1 MAEFDM
7 YSQSSASS
15 SPEDTDIK
23 QLVLE
28 NQARIEKIFS
38 QITEHII
45 FQKNVNSMFYKIV
58 EGFQKD
64 VAEFRSQQSFQDT
77 DSGKRNADDSS
88 LAEQIA
94 DLKKRVSGDESS
106 EAAKLM
112 RMMQKIE
119 SFENRLKND
128 EMRDDDLEKK
138 LKNAKSAISYA
149 LECKTTVLEKD
160 IRRLSGNVLPLKSKL
175 SSYETHLKSIMESEK
190 LDVTELAKRFESLS
204 SLVEDIANSLEG
216 EKSESSKRID
226 SVKKN
231 VYSIKNQLVKHQD
244 KVAEQLQTDFSGK
257 LKDLR
262 LQLSSVQK
270 SLPSIKTKLSM
281 HEKKLLSLESGEKAD
296 VLDVTGRLDDIQKTL
311 SSILNELDREEK
323 KTNERFKSLRRRIS
337 ASKVEIEG
345 KIRVNVSDL
354 DSRIK
359 IITKTIP
366 AIHDELGMHDK
377 ELKDL
382 IACENLD
389 IQKITGTLSS
399 FKIDLDRLGKK
410 LDSGQK
416 ILVLD
421 LRNRLSHM
429 ELSLSDTLK
438 SQSRFVEKEIDT
450 VAMHIPQLKSKLSV
464 HENQFRKL
472 IDSQRVS
479 SQKFSEN
486 IEKLSSTIENEETI
500 SSSRIQSLKG
510 RIESINTDLR
520 KLHKDNFNVI
530 DNEIKDSVSSLRS
543 DIKELGANMPVIKSR
558 LLKHDSDLA
567 NIMKRETF
575 DVRLLAGRLENL
587 ASEIDEIDK
596 KQEEYEI
603 NSAKSV
609 MELRKNIL
617 LLLDDLKR
625 EDLKKFSSIDESIKS
640 SVSQVRKE
648 IENVFSQIPSIRN
661 ELSEYITELR
671 ILSES
676 KDSDTKQ
683 ILDKFSELSSNLV
696 LLSSRVKDDENEE
709 SERIGHLKSR
719 VLEIRD
725 ELQNREKKDISVLG
739 GDIRTR
745 IDSVKKEMDT
755 ISDNVPELRN
765 KISSISSALDT
776 AVTSETYDVGEL
788 SGRLE
793 DFHRELKHDEIKSYS
808 QVDSLRK
815 QIVSVKETLRI
826 DMQEQAKTLSQRID
840 SFADELPEIKSAL
853 KSHAKDIRML
863 TEKESFDVK
872 TLSGKL
878 DGIASEL
885 AGFERLTHDSFLELR
900 GHINDVNHDMIS
912 NLTRSI
918 SIVRTEINDVKNKVP
933 ELSKKISQIDK
944 SLLDLSKTETTDISL
959 AFEKFQSLSDSLDFV
974 SEVFMKKT
982 SDNSRKIKEL
992 KKHTESLNTSLELKV
1007 DSNRETLARVIS
1019 SKVKMLSKDIDSVAL
1034 SIIPFKDDLMSQKR
1048 RLENLSKTDKLDFR
1062 QLKTATKSL
1071 FNQIGSMEHRVL
1083 ADEMTNSKC
1092 IEGMRGKIKNSKS
1105 ALEKDIRLQ
1114 ALALKKSIG
1123 SVSEKIPSLRERID
1137 NDRKDLDAM
1146 LKKEKISIKGLSSI
1160 LSSVESELY
1169 EVDTESS
1176 KRVDNLKE
1184 SISIMR
1190 KQLFKK
1196 HCNDM
1201 DHLEKNVSDKM
1212 SVIHNEI
1219 ERVGDFIP
1227 GIRES
1232 ISKNEYLLK
1241 QLRDKEKIDISQVL
1255 ALTDNLNSD
1264 IDAVETRLSD
1274 QKADYN
1280 SKLKNLKI
1288 KMGDIRSDMDDSLR
1302 LQAKSLQKEIDTV
1315 SSRFPLIKKELS
1327 VHSSRLKSI
1336 MSKEQ
1341 IDFKDLNNDLNRVLG
1356 TLNQTTSELHGEERK
1371 SKTHFETLRHNIVSM
1386 QDRLLHK
1393 QETADKELN
1402 DSLKEQ
1408 GKRLGS
1414 DIDTVS
1420 SRFPLIKKELSIHSS
1435 RLKSIMSKEQI
1446 DFKDLN
1452 NDLNRV
1458 LGTLNQTTSELH
1470 GEERKSKGH
1479 FESLQHNIVSMQ

>member
-1 MAEFDM
+1 
-7 YSQSSASS
+7 
-15 SPEDTDIK
+15 
-23 QLVLE
+23 
-28 NQARIEKIFS
+28 
-38 QITEHII
+38 
-45 FQKNVNSMFYKIV
+45 
-58 EGFQKD
+58 
-64 VAEFRSQQSFQDT
+64 
-77 DSGKRNADDSS
+77 
-88 LAEQIA
+88 
-94 DLKKRVSGDESS
+94 
-106 EAAKLM
+106 
-112 RMMQKIE
+112 
-119 SFENRLKND
+119 
-128 EMRDDDLEKK
+128 
-138 LKNAKSAISYA
+138 
-149 LECKTTVLEKD
+149 
-160 IRRLSGNVLPLKSKL
+160 
-175 SSYETHLKSIMESEK
+175 
-190 LDVTELAKRFESLS
+190 
-204 SLVEDIANSLEG
+204 
-216 EKSESSKRID
+216 
-226 SVKKN
+226 
-231 VYSIKNQLVKHQD
+231 
-244 KVAEQLQTDFSGK
+244 
-257 LKDLR
+257 
-262 LQLSSVQK
+262 
-270 SLPSIKTKLSM
+270 
-281 HEKKLLSLESGEKAD
+281 
-296 VLDVTGRLDDIQKTL
+296 
-311 SSILNELDREEK
+311 
-323 KTNERFKSLRRRIS
+323 
-337 ASKVEIEG
+337 
-345 KIRVNVSDL
+345 
-354 DSRIK
+354 
-359 IITKTIP
+359 
-366 AIHDELGMHDK
+366 
-377 ELKDL
+377 
-382 IACENLD
+382 
-389 IQKITGTLSS
+389 
-399 FKIDLDRLGKK
+399 
-410 LDSGQK
+410 
-416 ILVLD
+416 
-421 LRNRLSHM
+421 M
-429 ELSLSDTLK
+429 ELSLSDSLRL
-438 SQSRFVEKEIDT
+438 QSEFVKKEIDT

-500 SSSRIQSLKG
+500 SSLRIQSLKG

-596 KQEEYEI
+596 KQEEYET

-661 ELSEYITELR
+661 ELSDYITELR

-725 ELQNREKKDISVLG
+725 ELQSREKKDLSVLG
-739 GDIRTR
+739 GDIKTR

-765 KISSISSALDT
+765 KISSISSALDA

-853 KSHAKDIRML
+853 KLHAKDIRML

-912 NLTRSI
+912 NLTRNI

-933 ELSKKISQIDK
+933 ELSKKILQIDK

-1007 DSNRETLARVIS
+1007 DSNRETFAKVIS

-1034 SIIPFKDDLMSQKR
+1034 SIVPLKDDLLSQKR
-1048 RLENLSKTDKLDFR
+1048 RLENLSKIDKLDFK
-1062 QLKTATKSL
+1062 QLKAATKSL

-1092 IEGMRGKIKNSKS
+1092 IDGMRGKIKDSKS

-1146 LKKEKISIKGLSSI
+1146 LKKEEISIRDLSSI
-1160 LSSVESELY
+1160 ISSVESELY

-1255 ALTDNLNSD
+1255 TLTDNLNSD

-1274 QKADYN
+1274 QKSDYN

-1302 LQAKSLQKEIDTV
+1302 LQAKSLQKEI
-1315 SSRFPLIKKELS
+1315 S
-1327 VHSSRLKSI
+1327 
-1336 MSKEQ
+1336 
-1341 IDFKDLNNDLNRVLG
+1341 
-1356 TLNQTTSELHGEERK
+1356 
-1371 SKTHFETLRHNIVSM
+1371 
-1386 QDRLLHK
+1386 
-1393 QETADKELN
+1393 
-1402 DSLKEQ
+1402 
-1408 GKRLGS
+1408 
-1414 DIDTVS
+1414 
-1420 SRFPLIKKELSIHSS
+1420 
-1435 RLKSIMSKEQI
+1435 
-1446 DFKDLN
+1446 
-1452 NDLNRV
+1452 
-1458 LGTLNQTTSELH
+1458 
-1470 GEERKSKGH
+1470 
-1479 FESLQHNIVSMQ
+1479 